1 MLIEVEDTLLI
12 RQFFLET
19 LDEVNEDLKKNNKD
33 FRINMGPQLLSKFK
47 ERDEKYI
54 KDYDLSNEDGT
65 INNTKLQSHLQYIE
79 KFITSFSNSKKL
91 YIEPVYVDVHLLSA
105 FLWFLIL

>member
-33 FRINMGPQLLSKFK
+33 FRINMGPQLLSTFK

-65 INNTKLQSHLQYIE
+65 INNTKLQLHLQYIE

-105 FLWFLIL
+105 FL